1 MKLLRS
7 ALAGLFCCLL
17 ALPAF
22 SAGTIFG
29 LPLSQQFTENG
40 EPMSGG
46 SLYIY
51 EAGTSTP
58 ATAYE
63 SFSLTAGTELPH
75 PMTLDSS
82 GRIPEFWLADG
93 SYRVRL
99 TDVAGNEI
107 FDISSTTALGAS
119 SGGAGS
125 GDSVSDESI
134 FQTGD
139 IFWQPVNSSRSGWVR
154 ANARTIGSSA
164 SGATE
169 RANADTED
177 LFLFLWNNFD
187 NTLCA
192 VSGGRGGSAAADWA
206 ANKTITTLDMRGRL
220 AYGMD
225 TMGNSAA
232 SIVAGATTAGGAFG
246 QEELAI
252 SQANLPNVN
261 FTEALTVDAHTHTGP
276 SHTHTGPSHTH
287 TGPSHSHTGPSHSHT
302 SGSYAVTDTSI
313 SNGTTVIR
321 GSAVSRNEGGGG
333 SYTTASA
340 ATSVTIALANGAV
353 GGTSDLSGTG
363 STSADGTGATGAS
376 GTANTGADG
385 TGNTGAASA
394 SSISGTVNSGGSG
407 TAFDTLPPG
416 RAGAW
421 YLKL

>member
-1 MKLLRS
+1 MKLMRS

-29 LPLSQQFTENG
+29 LPLSQQFVENG

-63 SFSLTAGTELPH
+63 SFSLTTGTELPH

-82 GRIPEFWLADG
+82 GRIPEFWLNDG
-93 SYRVRL
+93 AYRVRL
-99 TDVAGNEI
+99 TDAAGNEI
-107 FDISSTTALGAS
+107 FDINSTTALGAS
-119 SGGAGS
+119 TGTGGG
-125 GDSVSDESI
+125 GDSVGESSI
-134 FQTGD
+134 FQVGD
-139 IFWQPVNSSRSGWVR
+139 IFWQPVNSSRTGWVR
-154 ANARTIGSSA
+154 ANARTIGSSS

-225 TMGNSAA
+225 TMGYSAA
-232 SIVAGATTAGGAFG
+232 SVVAGATTAGGAFG
-246 QEELAI
+246 QEEKAI
-252 SQANLPNVN
+252 AQANLPNVN
-261 FTEALTVDAHTHTGP
+261 FTEALTVDSHTHSGP

-287 TGPSHSHTGPSHSHT
+287 SFS
-302 SGSYAVTDTSI
+302 DTSSTDGAHTHTYSQADLDQEI
-313 SNGTTVIR
+313 TAGGNSNRAGSNTSDSTSSDGDHTHTVSGTT
-321 GSAVSRNEGGGG
+321 
-333 SYTTASA
+333 
-340 ATSVTIALANGAV
+340 GA
-353 GGTSDLSGTG
+353 G
-363 STSADGTGATGAS
+363 GTGATGS
-376 GTANTGADG
+376 GG
-385 TGNTGAASA
+385 TGNTGTASA
-394 SSISGTVNSGGSG
+394 TSISGTVSSGGSG

>member
-1 MKLLRS
+1 MPRRRVCQNPPRFNRKSMDTNMRLFRSLLVS
-7 ALAGLFCCLL
+7 ILCLL
-17 ALPAF
+17 PLPAIA
-22 SAGTIFG
+22 AGTIFG

-46 SLYIY
+46 KLYLY
-51 EAGTSTP
+51 AAGTSTP
-58 ATAYE
+58 STAYE
-63 SFSLTAGTELPH
+63 SFSLTVGTELPH
-75 PMTLDSS
+75 PIVLDSS

-107 FDISSTTALGAS
+107 FDINSTTALGAS

-125 GDSVSDESI
+125 GDSVSEDSI

-139 IFWQPVNSSRSGWVR
+139 IFWQPVNSARSGWVR
-154 ANARTIGSSA
+154 ANARTIGSSS

-169 RANADTED
+169 RANADAED

-187 NTLCA
+187 NTLCP
-192 VSGGRGGSAAADWA
+192 VSGGRGGSAASDWA
-206 ANKTITTLDMRGRL
+206 ANKTIATLDMRGRL

-287 TGPSHSHTGPSHSHT
+287 SFSATTSSDGSHTHNEDGDKET
-302 SGSYAVTDTSI
+302 AGFDGSGGSTAVTDVNSQPTS
-313 SNGTTVIR
+313 SSGSHTHTVS
-321 GSAVSRNEGGGG
+321 GN
-333 SYTTASA
+333 T
-340 ATSVTIALANGAV
+340 GAE
-353 GGTSDLSGTG
+353 
-363 STSADGTGATGAS
+363 GTGATGAS
-376 GTANTGADG
+376 GTGA
-385 TGNTGAASA
+385 TGAASA
-394 SSISGTVNSGGSG
+394 STISGTVSSGGSG